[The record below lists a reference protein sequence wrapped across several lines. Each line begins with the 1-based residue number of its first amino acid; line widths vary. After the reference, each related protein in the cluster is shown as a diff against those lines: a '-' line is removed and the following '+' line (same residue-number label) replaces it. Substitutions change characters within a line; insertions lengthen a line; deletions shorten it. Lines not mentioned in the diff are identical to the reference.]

1 MTTHDVHRAMGENL
15 FNSIH
20 RHAQLQPSTNLG
32 TSPAFRSMAASDLIT
47 LLPNAPTQHHH
58 HHHRQQQP
66 TNRHRPSSDILQVN
80 HHHAANGGAGGGGGH
95 SAEGKKQRE
104 HKTKP

>member
-58 HHHRQQQP
+58 HRQQQP